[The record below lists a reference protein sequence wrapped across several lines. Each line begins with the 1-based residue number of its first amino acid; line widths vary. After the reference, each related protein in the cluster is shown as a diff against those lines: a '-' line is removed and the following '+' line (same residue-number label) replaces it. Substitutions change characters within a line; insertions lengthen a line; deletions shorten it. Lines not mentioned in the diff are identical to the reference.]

1 MMHKYKLYILS
12 CLLVLS
18 PVIVAQTNR
27 VLIVG
32 DSWAQLQIDNNTHA
46 QVFTDNGFA
55 DITIDPASDGT
66 SDNGK
71 EAADWAMPEQ
81 LQIIAAAINA
91 NADIDTVQL
100 TIGGNDFLNGWN
112 AAMSPMQQLALQQQ
126 ILTDM
131 NTIVDFILALDSNI
145 EVLLSF
151 YDYPNFVDT
160 ISGVSGIVCNNLY
173 NDMAQPTVV
182 ELNSAARAFE
192 QVYSQIAS
200 NNPRVYHV
208 SHFGLMQSFFGFP
221 AENILPGDILPPGDI
236 TRTSPLEAMRDFG
249 LGIRDCF
256 HLSPEGYTFLVQNA
270 FDGYFH
276 DRFDTV
282 FRTGFE

>member
-1 MMHKYKLYILS
+1 
-12 CLLVLS
+12 
-18 PVIVAQTNR
+18 
-27 VLIVG
+27 
-32 DSWAQLQIDNNTHA
+32 
-46 QVFTDNGFA
+46 
-55 DITIDPASDGT
+55 PASDGT

-91 NADIDTVQL
+91 NTDIDTVQL